1 MREYA
6 QPNFPLRCIHRR
18 AVTRSACHLVAAVTW
33 SARDH
38 LIARPR
44 RRRCGYEM
52 INRTVRPLGYMC
64 TAAMLTSFLEIREA
78 RGSRIEIRE
87 ARGSRMLC
95 VHRCNAHLLSD
106 RECGRSLRRLWPRNI
121 SMYNQDSILMATED
135 GLRLRIEPWSWME
148 MLLTV
153 GPLRDVLG
161 CLSRDLLGCLDVVPT
176 GVGRQRCGR
185 GGVAFKYWH

>member
-1 MREYA
+1 
-6 QPNFPLRCIHRR
+6 
-18 AVTRSACHLVAAVTW
+18 
-33 SARDH
+33 
-38 LIARPR
+38 
-44 RRRCGYEM
+44 
-52 INRTVRPLGYMC
+52 
-64 TAAMLTSFLEIREA
+64 MLTSFLIV
-78 RGSRIEIRE
+78 S
-87 ARGSRMLC
+87 
-95 VHRCNAHLLSD
+95 VD
-106 RECGRSLRRLWPRNI
+106 GRFGGYGHATFPCITKIQSSWPRFNPHRNI
-121 SMYNQDSILMATED
+121 SMYNQDSILVATED